1 MYDVESPEYIAWADN
16 VGADMEEYDSLFE
29 DAYAGEWENVREFLE
44 DFMDNTG
51 AFVVSVKCWS
61 ISLTGIISR
70 MKCLCPIFGQK
81 IPTMEP
87 FTSTGMCEEK

>member
-51 AFVVSVKCWS
+51 AFSGVSETLVNFFDWN
-61 ISLTGIISR
+61 R
-70 MKCLCPIFGQK
+70 F
-81 IPTMEP
+81 
-87 FTSTGMCEEK
+87 EKEMLMSDIWTENANNGTIYIYWNV